1 MPSGILGTALSGL
14 MTFQRASQTVTNNV
28 SNVNTPGYS
37 KQKTEII
44 TAPSD
49 FTEGQ
54 YYGTG
59 ANVVNVTRNYDQFIT
74 GNLQKSTSMFSG
86 ADKFQM
92 MAAQIDNAIAN
103 SNSGMTN
110 SLKTFFASVNDVAN
124 DPSSLA
130 ARQVMLTQ
138 ADSVAHQFNTVSSQ
152 LEGFRNQV
160 NLTLEDSVNKVNS
173 LAQGI
178 KDLNLK
184 IASTVRG
191 GYKTPNELLDQ
202 RDQMLNKLAEH
213 IDISTLNDQDGSV
226 SVFVGQG
233 QALVMGGTSVIPLSL
248 QSSST
253 DYGHY
258 QVMMSGQ
265 DITSQITSGFLGGT
279 VKFRDQVL
287 DPAQQQLGLVAAGL
301 AVEFNRVHQQGY
313 DLNGVAGKKVFDLG
327 TSEILVL
334 AEKTNGGSG
343 GKITATFDSESVS
356 SLQASD
362 YRLNFDNGV
371 YTLTRLSDNKSIA
384 IQGSLPAT
392 VEGIKISEIEA
403 PTGRAS
409 FLIRPTFTAARNIA
423 STMTKAE
430 EIAAAKTLNE
440 DGTPLQGDNLNVLEL
455 ANLEAKTYLVG
466 SQTLSQTYTR
476 LVANVGAATNA
487 GDVNLTAQKAI
498 FNQASDARDNFAGV
512 NLDEEAANLMK
523 FQNAY
528 QAASQVVS
536 ISRSMFDSLITAI
549 R

>member
-343 GKITATFDSESVS
+343 GKITATFDTESVG